1 MGRFLTSVD
10 ISDSVLSARHPHVSH
25 LVSAFT
31 VEVDSSS
38 FGFRA
43 GGEHGFLTLSCRRGI
58 NGQQCSGV
66 VVAGNVVSAH
76 RLCSHKGESS
86 CNGQG
91 APDDGTVGQEHQAD
105 QQGGDAFI
113 LHHGS
118 GL

>member
-1 MGRFLTSVD
+1 MDRFLKSVD
-10 ISDSVLSARHPHVSH
+10 VRDSVLSARHPHVSH
-25 LVSAFT
+25 LVSAYT
-31 VEVDSSS
+31 VEVHRSSV
-38 FGFRA
+38 GFSS
-43 GGEHGFLTLSCRRGI
+43 GGEHGFLTLSCRGGI
-58 NGQQCSGV
+58 NGQQSSGV
-66 VVAGNVVSAH
+66 VVAGDVVSAH

-86 CNGQG
+86 RNGQG